1 MNENLSLSFED
12 TALTRQW
19 ELLMLFAYCDPAS
32 PMALVIQKMGLWQK
46 YLAGQVGIPPLARA
60 AKPLPGKPNNAYPW
74 TIGYGH
80 TGADVY
86 ENLRWTTDQ
95 ANSQLMHD
103 LAPVSQTIYQCVTRP
118 LTKEQFIALNDL
130 GHNIGIEALADS
142 TLVRVFNL
150 GDVQAAA
157 DQFKVWNLAGGV
169 VNQGLVNRRNAE
181 RALFI
186 LGSDFS
192 GS

>member
-1 MNENLSLSFED
+1 MNENLSLSYDD

-19 ELLMLFAYCDPAS
+19 ERLVLFAYPDPAS
-32 PMALVIQKMGLWQK
+32 PMALVIQQMGLWEK
-46 YLAGQVGIPPLARA
+46 YLAGQVGIPPLARKA
-60 AKPLPGKPNNAYPW
+60 QPAPGKKTNGDPW

-80 TGADVY
+80 TGSDVY

-95 ANSQLMHD
+95 ANSQLLHD
-103 LAPVSQTIYQCVTRP
+103 LAPVSQTIYECITRP

-130 GHNIGIEALADS
+130 GHNIGKEQLRTS

-157 DQFKVWNLAGGV
+157 DQFRVWNKASGK
-169 VNQGLVNRRNAE
+169 VNQGLINRREAD
-181 RALFI
+181 RALFL
-186 LGSDFS
+186 LGANFDT
-192 GS
+192 

>member
-1 MNENLSLSFED
+1 MNETLSLSFDD

-19 ELLMLFAYCDPAS
+19 ERLVLFAYCDPAS
-32 PMALVIQKMGLWQK
+32 PMALAIQKMGLWEK

-60 AKPLPGKPNNAYPW
+60 AKPAPGKKTNGDPW

-103 LAPVSQTIYQCVTRP
+103 LQPVGDMIKRVVTREI
-118 LTKEQFIALNDL
+118 TKEQFIALNTL
-130 GHNIGIEALADS
+130 GHNIGIHALETS
-142 TLVRVFNL
+142 TLIRVLNL
-150 GDVQAAA
+150 GDDMAAA
-157 DQFKVWNLAGGV
+157 DQFRVWNKASGQ
-169 VNQGLVNRRNAE
+169 VNQGLVNRREAE
-181 RALFI
+181 RALFL
-186 LGSDFS
+186 LGATFNA
-192 GS
+192 